1 MGIRFFCPNGH
12 KLNVKEFQRGLTGI
26 CPRCG
31 ARVHIP
37 LTSTRRSSR
46 SKKSRSR
53 GGVADSQVIGVD
65 AGIAAPPPG
74 AAVLGSV
81 AVGSDVA
88 AEPPSPFSVFAASA
102 GSYPAASGNGP
113 DDLPA
118 EEGTWFVR
126 PPSGG
131 QFGPATM
138 PILQTWLAEGRL
150 TIDTLLWR
158 EGWPDWRPAREVFR
172 QLSSR
177 PAMSATADLGGE
189 LDEAAASRPAATGRT
204 RPRNPHAVAI
214 GMMILV
220 SLCLSLALLAVLLKI
235 F

>member
-26 CPRCG
+26 CPHCG
-31 ARVHIP
+31 ARVRIP

-46 SKKSRSR
+46 AKKSRAR
-53 GGVADSQVIGVD
+53 GGPSGSQVIGVE
-65 AGIAAPPPG
+65 AGVAAPP
-74 AAVLGSV
+74 AAAS
-81 AVGSDVA
+81 AGSDVA
-88 AEPPSPFSVFAASA
+88 AEPPDPFSVVAASA
-102 GSYPAASGNGP
+102 PSYAATSGNGLG
-113 DDLPA
+113 DLLA
-118 EEGTWFVR
+118 EGGTWFVR

-138 PILQTWLAEGRL
+138 PVLQTWLAEGRL
-150 TIDTLLWR
+150 TAETLVWR
-158 EGWPDWRPAREVFR
+158 EGWPDWRPAREVFPQMSAR
-172 QLSSR
+172 GPM
-177 PAMSATADLGGE
+177 PAMADLDGE
-189 LDEAAASRPAATGRT
+189 IDEAAAPRRAATGHN